1 MAINSIGSG
10 YQIIQNP
17 VNLQRLEQQNQ
28 LPAPKQNV
36 TDSKVADVSS
46 SYKEKSSNAS
56 SSDYESM
63 KGQYGSL
70 MDSKNSKIAA
80 YKSVLNQDARENIS
94 SKLGISVYA

>member
-36 TDSKVADVSS
+36 TESKVADGSS
-46 SYKEKSSNAS
+46 S
-56 SSDYESM
+56 
-63 KGQYGSL
+63 
-70 MDSKNSKIAA
+70 
-80 YKSVLNQDARENIS
+80 
-94 SKLGISVYA
+94 

>member
-28 LPAPKQNV
+28 LPAPKQNA
-36 TDSKVADVSS
+36 TDGKVSDVSS
-46 SYKEKSSNAS
+46 SYKEKNSNAS

-63 KGQYGSL
+63 KGIGF
-70 MDSKNSKIAA
+70 KTF
-80 YKSVLNQDARENIS
+80 
-94 SKLGISVYA
+94 